1 MDYSWSAMN
10 PIMKYTLF
18 RLIIFVVIS
27 AGLWAIPVDVDPFLK
42 LMVALLVSAVV
53 SFFVMKRMRGE
64 VADQVAGAVQ
74 RRTEKKERLRA
85 ALAGDDDEV

>member
-1 MDYSWSAMN
+1 MN

-18 RLIIFVVIS
+18 RLIIFVAVS
-27 AGLWAIPVDVDPFLK
+27 AGLFLIPLDVDPLLK

-53 SFFVMKRMRGE
+53 SFFVMRRMRNE

-85 ALAGDDDEV
+85 ALAGDDEE

>member
-1 MDYSWSAMN
+1 MN

-18 RLIIFVVIS
+18 RLVIFVVI
-27 AGLWAIPVDVDPFLK
+27 AVGLWVIPVAVDPFLK

-53 SFFVMKRMRGE
+53 SFFVMRRMRNE
-64 VADQVAGAVQ
+64 MADQVAGAVQ

-85 ALAGDDDEV
+85 ALAGDDDEI

>member
-1 MDYSWSAMN
+1 MN

-18 RLIIFVVIS
+18 RLAIFVVVS
-27 AGLWAIPVDVDPFLK
+27 AVLWVLPVAVDPLLK

-53 SFFVMKRMRGE
+53 SFFVMKRMRGQ
-64 VADQVAGAVQ
+64 VAEQVAGAVQ
-74 RRTEKKERLRA
+74 RRTAKKQRLRA